1 MVHSSL
7 MVRSLS
13 TQFASC
19 ADAIS
24 GDTGATA
31 SVVAGAA
38 ASGATVVAT
47 GATATAAT
55 DDPS

>member
-1 MVHSSL
+1 

-38 ASGATVVAT
+38 ACGATVVAT

-55 DDPS
+55 DDSS